1 MFEKTSFFFLF
12 FEFPRK
18 ASQDTIK
25 GVVLLMLLV
34 LLVLFVLFV
43 MLFVLTLLMFVV
55 VCIYNIIYIYV
66 DFEVDVDDS
75 EK

>member
-1 MFEKTSFFFLF
+1 MFSKKQVFLF

-43 MLFVLTLLMFVV
+43 MLIVLTLLMFVV
-55 VCIYNIIYIYV
+55 VCIPIIYIYV